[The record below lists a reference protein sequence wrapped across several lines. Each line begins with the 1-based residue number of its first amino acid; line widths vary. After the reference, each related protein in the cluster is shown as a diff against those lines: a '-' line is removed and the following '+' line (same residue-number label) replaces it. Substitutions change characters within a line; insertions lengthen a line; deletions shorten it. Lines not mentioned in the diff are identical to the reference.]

1 MLVIMYVLPEKDL
14 IKKAATIKRFEYSPL
29 HSELKKQTDVARKQY
44 QRLDKVYKFDK
55 NEKDE
60 TINKEEK
67 DGKNP
72 ILKNIKNQ
80 I

>member
-1 MLVIMYVLPEKDL
+1 MFTRKGFD
-14 IKKAATIKRFEYSPL
+14 KKSCYNKRFEYSPL
-29 HSELKKQTDVARKQY
+29 DSELKKQTDVARKQY
-44 QRLDKVYKFDK
+44 QRLDKVYKFYK
-55 NEKDE
+55 NQKDE

-67 DGKNP
+67 DDQNP

>member
-29 HSELKKQTDVARKQY
+29 RSELKKQIDVARKQY

-67 DGKNP
+67 DVKNL

>member
-1 MLVIMYVLPEKDL
+1 MYVLPEKDL
-14 IKKAATIKRFEYSPL
+14 IKKIATIERFEYSPL
-29 HSELKKQTDVARKQY
+29 RSELKKQIDVARKQY

-67 DGKNP
+67 GDKNP

>member
-29 HSELKKQTDVARKQY
+29 RSELKKQIDVARKQY

>member
-29 HSELKKQTDVARKQY
+29 RSELKKQIDVARKQY

-67 DGKNP
+67 GDKNP

>member
-29 HSELKKQTDVARKQY
+29 PSELKKQIDVARKQY

-67 DGKNP
+67 GDKNP

>member
-1 MLVIMYVLPEKDL
+1 M

-29 HSELKKQTDVARKQY
+29 DSELKKQTDVARKQY
-44 QRLDKVYKFDK
+44 QRLDKVYKFYK
-55 NEKDE
+55 NQKDE

-67 DGKNP
+67 DDQNP